1 MLYIL
6 FCIFVA
12 LIIIGCILGVDDDG
26 FGLTIVGGV
35 FGTITLI
42 VLLVVL
48 ACYNDTKSTNT
59 EQIVVLEE
67 RNTEILEQIEPLVN
81 KYLDYEKESY
91 DNFKLNPNT
100 LVALSA
106 YPELKGNEFV
116 MKQISV
122 VLENQKQITDLK
134 LEYAKLESY
143 RMWIFVGKD

>member
-6 FCIFVA
+6 FCLFIA
-12 LIIIGCILGVDDDG
+12 LIIIGCILGFDDDG
-26 FGLTIVGGV
+26 FGLVICGSI

-42 VLLVVL
+42 VLLFVL
-48 ACYNDTKSTNT
+48 AFYNGTKSTNS
-59 EQIVVLEE
+59 EQIAVLEE

-81 KYLDYEKESY
+81 KYLDYEKDSY
-91 DNFKLNPNT
+91 DNLKLNPNT

-116 MKQISV
+116 MKQINV
-122 VLENQKQITDLK
+122 VLLNQQQITDLK